1 MKPYASLH
9 ELIAQDSQSRALYE
23 RLPMDVQ
30 VALQEQCQSIRTQA
44 DLAKAAAAFEKRS
57 RG

>member
-1 MKPYASLH
+1 MEQISSLN
-9 ELIAQDSQSRALYE
+9 ELLAQDQPSKTLYD
-23 RLPMDVQ
+23 RLPRDVQ
-30 VALQEQCQSIRTQA
+30 VALQEQRQHIRTAA